1 MLEFQRFIG
10 FNRTTVECK
19 FFLGLGEKNEKSGFN
34 SYSRM

>member
-19 FFLGLGEKNEKSGFN
+19 FDITKGDIKAKAEF
-34 SYSRM
+34 